1 MCNHNLKLQ
10 VVFLKSVIHILLPK
24 YYLSVKLGNNNF
36 VFGYSIKCLTGSGNE
51 EDSDESDEDE
61 SDTESSEE
69 TSNSE
74 SEEERVCTVLLSQIF
89 KRDHNYVMYLE
100 P

>member
-1 MCNHNLKLQ
+1 
-10 VVFLKSVIHILLPK
+10 
-24 YYLSVKLGNNNF
+24 
-36 VFGYSIKCLTGSGNE
+36 LTGSGNE
-51 EDSDESDEDE
+51 EDSDESDEKFSDE

-69 TSNSE
+69 TSDSE

-89 KRDHNYVMYLE
+89 KRDHNYVMCLE

>member
-1 MCNHNLKLQ
+1 M
-10 VVFLKSVIHILLPK
+10 
-24 YYLSVKLGNNNF
+24 
-36 VFGYSIKCLTGSGNE
+36 TGSGNE
-51 EDSDESDEDE
+51 EDSDESDEKFSDE

-69 TSNSE
+69 TSDSE
-74 SEEERVCTVLLSQIF
+74 SEEERVCTVLLYSQIF

>member
-1 MCNHNLKLQ
+1 M
-10 VVFLKSVIHILLPK
+10 
-24 YYLSVKLGNNNF
+24 
-36 VFGYSIKCLTGSGNE
+36 TGSGNE
-51 EDSDESDEDE
+51 EDSDESDEKFSDE

-69 TSNSE
+69 TSDSE

-89 KRDHNYVMYLE
+89 KGDHNYVMYLE